1 MENTYFI
8 TGYPGFLSGQ
18 LLDEIVATNNV
29 HKLYLLV
36 QPSMLQKAKQQ
47 FAIDG
52 LFQNQWEFIPG
63 DITEDELGLSQEL
76 RHNLQ
81 RSVTHVFHLAAI
93 YDLSVKEKVA
103 HKVNVVG
110 TRNVNQFVE
119 GIHSLKRY
127 TYFSTAF
134 VSGDR
139 EGTIFET
146 ELIRDQQF
154 KNHYERSKYEAE
166 VLALETKQ
174 NVPTTIIRPGIV
186 RGHSKTGVTTKFDGV
201 YFYLNMLER
210 FRQLRF
216 RNVPLLVKGSVNG
229 NFVPVD
235 YVVRAAVFLSH
246 HEKGIGKTYHLTDP
260 HPYTMEEV
268 YTMLSETYLQKTPK
282 KTLLSHIAGHSL
294 NAVLE
299 RYFRVSSEA
308 LAYHEIDATYDSSQT
323 VRDLSGSGIICPDFK
338 ETLAPMV
345 SYYRD
350 HRQDQLKYVT

>member
-36 QPSMLQKAKQQ
+36 HPSMLQKAKQQ
-47 FAIDG
+47 FVIDG
-52 LFQNQWEFIPG
+52 LFQNQWVLIPG
-63 DITEDELGLSQEL
+63 DITQEGLGLSQEL
-76 RHNLQ
+76 QYNLQ

-93 YDLSVKEKVA
+93 YDLSVKEKMA

-119 GIHSLKRY
+119 GIRSLKRY

-139 EGTIFET
+139 EGVIYET
-146 ELIRDQQF
+146 ELIRNQQF

-166 VLALETKQ
+166 VLALETRQ

-186 RGHSKTGVTTKFDGV
+186 RGHSKTGATTKFDGV

-229 NFVPVD
+229 NFVPVTTSCGA
-235 YVVRAAVFLSH
+235 RCF
-246 HEKGIGKTYHLTDP
+246 
-260 HPYTMEEV
+260 
-268 YTMLSETYLQKTPK
+268 
-282 KTLLSHIAGHSL
+282 
-294 NAVLE
+294 
-299 RYFRVSSEA
+299 
-308 LAYHEIDATYDSSQT
+308 
-323 VRDLSGSGIICPDFK
+323 
-338 ETLAPMV
+338 
-345 SYYRD
+345 
-350 HRQDQLKYVT
+350 